1 LAIVIIARRKRLANF
16 FERWLVIVGIIG
28 KPNVGKSTFFSAAT
42 MKSVPIADFPFTTI
56 KPNIGIAYLR
66 TKCVHEEL
74 GVVDKPRN
82 SVCIEGTRLIPVKL
96 VDVAGLVAGASAGRG
111 LGNQFLSEM
120 MQADAL
126 VHVVDASGS
135 TDEEGRKVAPGSR
148 DPTEDVKMV
157 ERELDL
163 WILGIIRKDWDKV
176 SKLSEQT
183 KTSVVPML
191 AQRLAGLGVGEAVI
205 EDVLLRLRL
214 KADKSAGWGDA
225 GLEAFVKALREL
237 TKPGLIAANKADL
250 PAAAKNIETLRG
262 SGKTVVPCAA
272 EAELLLR
279 KAAEQKVISY
289 SPGDRTFS
297 LLKRTEELTPA
308 QSRALEL
315 VRGTVLEK
323 YGNTGVQQAID
334 QAYFGLLKAIVVY
347 PVEDETKFSDKN
359 GNVLP
364 DAYVMNGGSTAKDLA
379 RKIHS
384 DLAETFLYA
393 LDARTGLRLS
403 AEYVLKDRDVVKI
416 VSSGR
421 RG

>member
-1 LAIVIIARRKRLANF
+1 M
-16 FERWLVIVGIIG
+16 LVGLIG
-28 KPNVGKSTFFSAAT
+28 KPNTGKSTFFSAAT

-56 KPNIGIAYLR
+56 KPNIGMAYLR

-74 GVVDKPRN
+74 GVIDKPRN
-82 SVCIEGTRLIPVKL
+82 SVCVNGTRLIPVKL
-96 VDVAGLVAGASAGRG
+96 VDVAGLVAGASGGRG

-135 TDEEGRKVAPGSR
+135 TDEEGRKVAPGSH

-163 WILGIIRKDWDKV
+163 WILGIIKKDWEKAA
-176 SKLSEQT
+176 KLSEQT
-183 KTSVVPML
+183 KSSVVAML
-191 AQRLAGLGVGEAVI
+191 AQRLAGLGVGEVVI
-205 EDVLLRLRL
+205 EEVLLKLRL
-214 KADKSAGWGDA
+214 KADRPTEWGDS

-237 TKPGLIAANKADL
+237 TKPSLIAANKADL
-250 PAAAKNIETLRG
+250 PASSANIEKLRG
-262 SGKTVVPCAA
+262 LGKTVVPSAA

-279 KAAEQKVISY
+279 KAAEAHIVSY
-289 SPGDRTFS
+289 APGDSTFS
-297 LLKRTEELTPA
+297 LVKRPEEITPA
-308 QSRALEL
+308 QAKALGL
-315 VRGTVLEK
+315 VNDVVLK
-323 YGNTGVQQAID
+323 RYGNTGVQQSID

-347 PVEDETKFSDKN
+347 PVEDETKFADKN

-364 DAYVMNGGSTAKDLA
+364 DAYVMNGGSTALDLA

-393 LDARTGLRLS
+393 VDARKGLRLS
-403 AEYVLKDRDVVKI
+403 SDYVLKDRDVVKI

-421 RG
+421 HG

>member
-1 LAIVIIARRKRLANF
+1 M
-16 FERWLVIVGIIG
+16 IVGIVG

-56 KPNIGIAYLR
+56 KPNIGMAYLR
-66 TKCVHEEL
+66 TKCVHEEM
-74 GVVDKPRN
+74 GVTDKPRN
-82 SVCIEGTRLIPVKL
+82 SVCVNGVRLIPVKL
-96 VDVAGLVAGASAGRG
+96 VDVAGLVSGASSGRG
-111 LGNQFLSEM
+111 LGNQFLDEM

-135 TDEEGRKVAPGSR
+135 TDLEGQKVAPGTN
-148 DPTEDVKMV
+148 DPTEDIKMV

-163 WILGIIRKDWDKV
+163 WILGIVKKDW
-176 SKLSEQT
+176 E
-183 KTSVVPML
+183 KTSRLADNTKASVAPML
-191 AQRLAGLGVGEAVI
+191 AQRLTGLGVSEAIV
-205 EDVLLRLRL
+205 EDVILRLHL
-214 KADKSAGWGDA
+214 KADRPLEWGEA
-225 GLEAFVKALREL
+225 GLEAFVKLLREM
-237 TKPGLIAANKADL
+237 TKPSLIAANKADL
-250 PAAAKNIETLRG
+250 PTASGGVERLRKTA
-262 SGKTVVPCAA
+262 KTVVPCAA

-279 KAAEQKVISY
+279 KASEAHVIAY
-289 SPGDRTFS
+289 SPGDSSFS
-297 LLKRTEELTPA
+297 IEPGKELSPA
-308 QSRALEL
+308 QTRALNL
-315 VRGTVLEK
+315 VKDSVLQR

-347 PVEDETKFSDKN
+347 PVEDETKLSDKN
-359 GNVLP
+359 GVVLP

-393 LDARTGLRLS
+393 VDARTGMRLS
-403 AEYVLKDRDVVKI
+403 SDHVLKDRDIVKI